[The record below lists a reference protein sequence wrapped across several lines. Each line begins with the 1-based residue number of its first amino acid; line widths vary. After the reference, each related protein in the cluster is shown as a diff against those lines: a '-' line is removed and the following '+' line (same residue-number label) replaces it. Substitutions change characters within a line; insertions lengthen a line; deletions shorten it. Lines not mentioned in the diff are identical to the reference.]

1 MTRVIVG
8 LGSNLGDRLAH
19 LRDALRELE
28 AAGITVESRSSLW
41 ETAPVPPGQPPFLNA
56 VVVASTA
63 LSPLDLLDVLKDIER
78 RMGRTATYR
87 WGPRVVDLDILFYG
101 DDRVDEG
108 ERLTVPHPRAAA
120 RGFVLA
126 PLAEVFPGELPV
138 LGRTAADFLAAVG
151 ADGLE
156 RTEFT
161 WL

>member
-1 MTRVIVG
+1 MTRTVIG
-8 LGSNLGDRLAH
+8 LGSNLGDRVAH
-19 LRDALRELE
+19 LREALQEME
-28 AAGITVESRSSLW
+28 AAGISVEARSSLW
-41 ETAPVPPGQPPFLNA
+41 QTAPLPPGQPPFLNA

-63 LSPLDLLDVLKDIER
+63 LPALDLLDVLKDIEL

-101 DDRVDEG
+101 DGRIDEG
-108 ERLTVPHPRAAA
+108 ERLTVPHPRLAE

-126 PLAEVFPGELPV
+126 PLAEVVPGELPV

-151 ADGLE
+151 AHGLE